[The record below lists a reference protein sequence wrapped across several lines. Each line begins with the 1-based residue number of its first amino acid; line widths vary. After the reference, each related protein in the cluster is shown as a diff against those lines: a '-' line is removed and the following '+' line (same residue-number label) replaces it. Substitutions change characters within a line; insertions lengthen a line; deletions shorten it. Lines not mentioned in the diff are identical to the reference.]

1 MLWGRWLFPAGR
13 SANTA
18 VSETVRGCFLY
29 NSTNTEW
36 LRNRAPKYNVVAQAL
51 PVASTRESTRE
62 IVLPAIQWIALLPS
76 WIVLAMIILAATAVC
91 GTVIVK
97 ARSEFQSSSIQRDQV
112 AAEIDSLRRAN
123 GSLQIEIRRLTNDSR
138 TIELAARERLGMV
151 MPSDIVVP
159 VESISAASSLRTV
172 SFVR

>member
-1 MLWGRWLFPAGR
+1 M
-13 SANTA
+13 
-18 VSETVRGCFLY
+18 Y

-51 PVASTRESTRE
+51 PVASARESTRE
-62 IVLPAIQWIALLPS
+62 IVLPAVQWIALLPS
-76 WIVLAMIILAATAVC
+76 WIVLAMIVLAATAVC

-97 ARSEFQSSSIQRDQV
+97 ARSEFQSSSIQRDRV
-112 AAEIDSLRRAN
+112 VSEIDSLRRAN
-123 GSLQIEIRRLTNDSR
+123 SSLELQIRRLTNDSN

-159 VESISAASSLRTV
+159 IESISSASSLRTL

>member
-1 MLWGRWLFPAGR
+1 
-13 SANTA
+13 
-18 VSETVRGCFLY
+18 LY

-36 LRNRAPKYNVVAQAL
+36 LRNRAPKYDVVAQTL
-51 PVASTRESTRE
+51 PGVSARESTRE
-62 IVLPAIQWIALLPS
+62 MVLPAVQWIALLPS
-76 WIVLAMIILAATAVC
+76 WIVLAMIVLAATAVC

-112 AAEIDSLRRAN
+112 ISEIDSLRRTN
-123 GSLQIEIRRLTNDSR
+123 SSLELQIRRLTNDSN

-151 MPSDIVVP
+151 MPSDIVIP
-159 VESISAASSLRTV
+159 VESIRSASSLRTL